1 MTTIAELDC
10 AITPTTDG
18 EIAIINLE
26 SARRRSWSK
35 FFADP
40 TRDGI
45 AETVVEHEQLTLQFV
60 GDASAL
66 DRVEA
71 LAAQLDQIVAA
82 SARVVL
88 IQAQVASMAHRFSD
102 ARHYLAQ
109 AEIGGAPT
117 ADVDRLRLTIDQACG
132 TDLDKVLAARRRFAV
147 ETQGLEDFVAL
158 GSLLADLRDF
168 AAADQ
173 AYKQAL
179 RAYRDVSPFPV
190 SRVCFQLGMLWG
202 ELAPE
207 PDLTGATQWYRQ
219 AIAVLP
225 MYTKACVHLAEI
237 CSSDG
242 NFSEAEALLRRLPE
256 IGDPEVA
263 WRLAD
268 VLAAQGRFEESEAHM
283 KAARSGFEAVLERHL
298 LAFADH
304 GAEFYAG
311 SGNDERK
318 ALRLARINADNR
330 PTLHAFEQA
339 HSIAIR
345 SGDEV
350 AASEL
355 AAEATRLWARLP
367 RFRARHCKD
376 IERTI
381 EKEQRHDDR
390 P

>member
-1 MTTIAELDC
+1 
-10 AITPTTDG
+10 
-18 EIAIINLE
+18 
-26 SARRRSWSK
+26 
-35 FFADP
+35 
-40 TRDGI
+40 
-45 AETVVEHEQLTLQFV
+45 
-60 GDASAL
+60 
-66 DRVEA
+66 
-71 LAAQLDQIVAA
+71 
-82 SARVVL
+82 
-88 IQAQVASMAHRFSD
+88 
-102 ARHYLAQ
+102 
-109 AEIGGAPT
+109 
-117 ADVDRLRLTIDQACG
+117 
-132 TDLDKVLAARRRFAV
+132 
-147 ETQGLEDFVAL
+147 
-158 GSLLADLRDF
+158 
-168 AAADQ
+168 
-173 AYKQAL
+173 
-179 RAYRDVSPFPV
+179 
-190 SRVCFQLGMLWG
+190 MLWG

-207 PDLTGATQWYRQ
+207 PDLIGATQWYRQ

-242 NFSEAEALLRRLPE
+242 NFGEAEALLRRLPE

-268 VLAAQGRFEESEAHM
+268 VLAAQGRFEESETHM

-330 PTLHAFEQA
+330 PTLRAFEQA